1 MWLPEFSRLSVPPLS
16 LITAGPVQPG
26 LRGPLPCTLRC
37 TSVLVRLGVQP
48 GAPPYVLQFLSP
60 VILGASRVGR
70 GTMPL
75 EYGFL
80 GPQVLSTQGLGGWHG
95 WSHGTLLM

>member
-1 MWLPEFSRLSVPPLS
+1 M
-16 LITAGPVQPG
+16 
-26 LRGPLPCTLRC
+26 
-37 TSVLVRLGVQP
+37 QP
-48 GAPPYVLQFLSP
+48 GALPFPRKELSPREALAVCTPPAPKPYVLQFLSP